1 MRIGLLGAFGPMLSA
16 LLSIFLIES
25 SRSILHWT
33 PFELCFGR
41 KPFISHLRP
50 FGCKCFVLKCGNLD
64 KFESRS
70 FHDILLVYTP
80 RGGSY

>member
-1 MRIGLLGAFGPMLSA
+1 MSIGLLCAFGPMLSA

-41 KPFISHLRP
+41 KSFISHLRP

-70 FHDILLVYTP
+70 FHGILLVYTP